1 MSDFNRY
8 TVPLPSASTRKM
20 SDLNRYT
27 VRYRNQDGIKIE
39 LCVKAEHV
47 TEAIEV
53 ARSEV
58 PALKT
63 YPGRIY
69 SVIKGCK

>member
-1 MSDFNRY
+1 
-8 TVPLPSASTRKM
+8 M

-27 VRYRNQDGIKIE
+27 VRYRNHDGIKVE
-39 LCVKAEHV
+39 LCVAAEHV

-53 ARSEV
+53 ARNEV

-63 YPGRIY
+63 YPGRIF
-69 SVIKGCK
+69 SVIGGCK